1 MVQFVINS
9 TLGKKYHEPR
19 VFDGQDARYAAMVAG
34 LGAEARRKRLAD
46 IAAGIT
52 HSAIPQEERHHLTI
66 TMHHGHLEGAKCAT
80 ISKVSADHALCPR
93 CLMHGHRV
101 EETAIHK
108 YHECPVVA
116 DEVWK
121 PLARTWRETTGE
133 TVNTTSPLLTIAGLR
148 LEPPDL
154 DSATRTKWRALEP
167 AWRLLHATALLQ
179 SHRAR
184 GSVHAACHAQ
194 PRRDMPKRAAPKA
207 ILSAIR
213 HRFQQRLSHEHMRAT
228 HAAST
233 CHDARAQFHRHWI
246 ATGVATTRAHGPRA
260 NLFSRPPPTP
270 PPAPGVHIQVAA
282 AYLPAT
288 RVRPPTTGWAL
299 QAFRVAADEARTHT
313 LHLRAWGAAPARS
326 THGLVHHDVP
336 PKHTLQAAQHA
347 AAAAA
352 LEYARQLSTQNIST
366 TITLAS
372 VTTLRDLQD
381 PHDPAAQPVQRP
393 AGAAHGKRR
402 RLHDSPPQIAGRRRP
417 HAKLVAR
424 NRAVLAH
431 LQATCSTR
439 AFRTV
444 PPQELTDAAHKAA
457 RLIDTD
463 AHIQTASRSYTRA
476 FWYQSRVWDPD
487 D

>member
-1 MVQFVINS
+1 
-9 TLGKKYHEPR
+9 
-19 VFDGQDARYAAMVAG
+19 
-34 LGAEARRKRLAD
+34 
-46 IAAGIT
+46 
-52 HSAIPQEERHHLTI
+52 
-66 TMHHGHLEGAKCAT
+66 
-80 ISKVSADHALCPR
+80 
-93 CLMHGHRV
+93 
-101 EETAIHK
+101 
-108 YHECPVVA
+108 
-116 DEVWK
+116 
-121 PLARTWRETTGE
+121 
-133 TVNTTSPLLTIAGLR
+133 
-148 LEPPDL
+148 
-154 DSATRTKWRALEP
+154 
-167 AWRLLHATALLQ
+167 
-179 SHRAR
+179 
-184 GSVHAACHAQ
+184 
-194 PRRDMPKRAAPKA
+194 MPKRAAPKA

-213 HRFQQRLSHEHMRAT
+213 HRFQQRLDHEHMRAT

-233 CHDARAQFHRHWI
+233 CHDARARFHRHWI
-246 ATGVATTRAHGPRA
+246 ATGVATTRAHGPRT

-352 LEYARQLSTQNIST
+352 LEYAKQLSAQNIST

-402 RLHDSPPQIAGRRRP
+402 RLHDGPPQIAGRRRP

-424 NRAVLAH
+424 NRAVLAN

-476 FWYQSRVWDPD
+476 LWYQSRVWDPD